1 MMVKPTAG
9 SDDTESQ
16 VGGADTVSII
26 SEDPQAKRS
35 DSPSEASDMETSD
48 LVRTWDLVKG
58 FLLKL
63 VDGFIDFLEKS
74 SVIYRSV
81 VAEINRDQTPP
92 ITDEAQPLAH
102 EEINTYGST
111 EASPVPESKKM
122 DVPVEIHVHVRS
134 GEEEEEKKEKKPAT
148 EVDKQDDGATGGPSK
163 SVVFDIRGDTFV
175 TELRLAPN
183 EREQEMIE
191 SYEDDFEDQVRRYS
205 TRPRRLLTALYYMF
219 LSHSDYLVFFL
230 LILNI
235 ILNGSILSLMYAF
248 LLFSWGLLSIPWPTK
263 RFWISLIL
271 YTMLIL
277 IVKYGFQFYD
287 LDTVFWT
294 KRFDN
299 STGLYPPR
307 IIGILHREN
316 FLANAVWDV
325 LLLISI
331 LFHRSL
337 LRVNVHCVSL
347 CIVYLLLNLLRV
359 NLFRVKLCVHFACIN
374 C

>member
-1 MMVKPTAG
+1 MVKPAAG
-9 SDDTESQ
+9 RDDTESQ
-16 VGGADTVSII
+16 VGGADTVSLT
-26 SEDPQAKRS
+26 SEDPQAKRT
-35 DSPSEASDMETSD
+35 DSLSEASEMDKSD
-48 LVRTWDLVKG
+48 LVRTWDLILG

-92 ITDEAQPLAH
+92 TTDEAQPLAH
-102 EEINTYGST
+102 EETNTYGST
-111 EASPVPESKKM
+111 EMSPVPDGGGKKM
-122 DVPVEIHVHVRS
+122 DVPVEVHSR
-134 GEEEEEKKEKKPAT
+134 EEEEKKESAT
-148 EVDKQDDGATGGPSK
+148 KDQRDDGAATSGPSK
-163 SVVFDIRGDTFV
+163 SVMFDIRGDTFV
-175 TELRLAPN
+175 TELRLAPSDR
-183 EREQEMIE
+183 EREMIA
-191 SYEDDFEDQVRRYS
+191 SYEDDFEDQVWKYS

-235 ILNGSILSLMYAF
+235 ILNGSILSLMYAV

-271 YTMLIL
+271 YTMLVL

-287 LDTVFWT
+287 LDAVFWST
-294 KRFDN
+294 RFDN

-307 IIGILHREN
+307 IIGVLHREN

-337 LRVNVHCVSL
+337 LRVNSVCLVIIIVCAL
-347 CIVYLLLNLLRV
+347 C
-359 NLFRVKLCVHFACIN
+359 A
-374 C
+374 